1 MNIKRINNT
10 FFIIAVGLLFVS
22 LSFTAYAQEERAAG
36 TEKGQFSLFV
46 EAGYKSFFGVDQ
58 TFNALYDSSASIGFG
73 MGAKYKFPFGLFFM
87 ADINYHPF
95 SGERVWVS
103 SNGTVLKTG
112 IQEDLVVLP
121 LFVTIGYMPA
131 MKGDMKVYFGIG
143 GSYYMVST
151 SSPDDASL
159 GSDENGTGYHGL
171 LGVEFPLGKN
181 MTLSVEGKY
190 EIVTGIIGG
199 SGQVGVARVFEE
211 DDLGGFSLFVKVGL
225 AL

>member
-1 MNIKRINNT
+1 MKRKRLNNT
-10 FFIIAVGLLFVS
+10 FFIIVVGLLFVLMS
-22 LSFTAYAQEERAAG
+22 LTAYAQEERAAAS
-36 TEKGQFSLFV
+36 EKGRFSLFV
-46 EAGYKSFFGVDQ
+46 QAGYKSFTGMDQ

-87 ADINYHPF
+87 ADMNYHPF

-103 SNGTVLKTG
+103 GNGTVVKTG
-112 IQEDLVVLP
+112 IQEDLTVLP
-121 LFVTIGYMPA
+121 LFFTIGYMPA
-131 MKGDMKVYFGIG
+131 MKGDMKIYFGIG

-151 SSPDDASL
+151 SSPDDATL

-181 MTLSVEGKY
+181 MVLSVEGKY

-199 SGQVGVARVFEE
+199 PGQVGVARVFEE
-211 DDLGGFSLFVKVGL
+211 DDLGGFSLFVKVGF